1 MYIEKKVI
9 GNATL
14 YLGDCR
20 DILPMLDPVDCIFC
34 DTDFC
39 FYDNLQS
46 IVNIAPQNNVFVSS
60 FYIENENDSIPDGFT
75 LFLENNFPIKKH
87 PKLLTRGSSGLI
99 FIYKGTPSTGERK
112 RFPKT
117 NFHLEETNLYLFQG
131 DTREYKYLLDCFS
144 APEETILDFNMGCG
158 STGIA
163 AIETGRKFIG
173 IEINKEAFDI
183 AVKRFEKRA
192 QT

>member
-9 GNATL
+9 GDATL
-14 YLGDCR
+14 YLGDCL
-20 DILPMLDPVDCIFC
+20 DILPTLDPVDCILC
-34 DTDFC
+34 DTDDY
-39 FYDNLQS
+39 FYDKLQS
-46 IVNIAPQNNVFVSS
+46 IVDIAPQNNVFVSG
-60 FYIENENDSIPDGFT
+60 FYTNGHTIPNGFT
-75 LFLENNFPIKKH
+75 IFLENDFSIKKH
-87 PKLLTRGSSGLI
+87 PKLPFRGSQDYFI

-112 RFPKT
+112 TFPKT
-117 NFHLEETNLYLFQG
+117 NFHLEEANLYHLQG
-131 DTREYKYLLDCFS
+131 DTREYKYVLDCFS
-144 APEETILDFNMGCG
+144 APGETILDFNMGAG
-158 STGIA
+158 SVGLA